1 MKNNEPFNVT
11 NKNFC
16 QIVKWNKIA
25 LGFQL
30 SINAGRKGALFLLSK
45 IEIAAC

>member
-1 MKNNEPFNVT
+1 MNLLMLQTKIFA
-11 NKNFC
+11 KLLSG
-16 QIVKWNKIA
+16 IA

-45 IEIAAC
+45 IELAAC